1 MRNRAFLKQMLIVV
15 VAVAATAVAIQVR
28 PTAESAPA
36 PLVAGVQVDADA
48 QLLTIQGVNFGDQLS
63 QATLALSPLAV
74 SAWTSTSITAGLP
87 PFAPGTYLLVLQRTD
102 GTFSNSFHLTIGAV
116 GPIGPAGPQ
125 GDPGAVSRATDT
137 LLGFG
142 AGAGLSAGNLGEG
155 MGDAGGEDAVTRGFE
170 DDFNT
175 AYGFEALHNFN
186 RNAADQATNTA
197 VFNAAF
203 GRRALRDL
211 TTGNANLA
219 IGVGAMREA
228 TTAMNNTAIGNNALQ
243 RGLSGAGNVAI
254 GSFSL
259 QNSTGSNNIAIGL
272 QAGGANPAGS
282 NNIYIDSPGAGADQG
297 TIRIGKDGT
306 HTATYLS
313 GMVHGDGSGLTG
325 VTAVYQ

>member
-1 MRNRAFLKQMLIVV
+1 MRNRAFLKQTLIVV

-28 PTAESAPA
+28 PTAEAAPA

-125 GDPGAVSRATDT
+125 GDPGAMTRSTDT
-137 LLGFG
+137 LMGFG
-142 AGAGLSAGNLGEG
+142 AGAGNLGAG
-155 MGDAGGEDAVTRGFE
+155 AGDAGGEDAVTRGFE

-186 RNAADQATNTA
+186 RGAADQATNTA

-259 QNSTGSNNIAIGL
+259 RDNTGSNNIAIGL
-272 QAGGANPAGS
+272 QAGNANPTGS
-282 NNIYIDSPGAGADQG
+282 NNIYFASPGIASDSGA
-297 TIRIGKDGT
+297 IRIGTTDT

-313 GMVHGDGSGLTG
+313 GTVHGDGSGLTG

>member
-102 GTFSNSFHLTIGAV
+102 GAFSNSFHLTIGAV

-142 AGAGLSAGNLGEG
+142 AGAGALGAGA
-155 MGDAGGEDAVTRGFE
+155 GDAGGEDAVTRGFE

-186 RNAADQATNTA
+186 RGAANQATHTA

-211 TTGNANLA
+211 TEGSANLA
-219 IGVGAMREA
+219 IGVGAMRGA
-228 TTAMNNTAIGNNALQ
+228 ITASDNTAIGNRALGENA
-243 RGLSGAGNVAI
+243 
-254 GSFSL
+254 
-259 QNSTGSNNIAIGL
+259 TGTGNIAIGSNAL
-272 QAGGANPAGS
+272 VSNVGGSGNIAIGALAGNANAAGS
-282 NNIYIDSPGAGADQG
+282 NNVYIGNLGDASDSGA
-297 TIRIGKDGT
+297 IRIGTTGT

>member
-1 MRNRAFLKQMLIVV
+1 MRNRAFLKQTLIVV

-28 PTAESAPA
+28 PTAEAAPA

-87 PFAPGTYLLVLQRTD
+87 PFEPGTYLLVLQRTD
-102 GTFSNSFHLTIGAV
+102 GAFSNSFHLTIGAV

-125 GDPGAVSRATDT
+125 GDPGPLTRSTDT
-137 LLGFG
+137 LMGFG
-142 AGAGLSAGNLGEG
+142 GGAGLGSGLGAG
-155 MGDAGGEDAVTRGFE
+155 GDAGGGEDAVTRGFE
-170 DDFNT
+170 DMLNT
-175 AYGFEALHNFN
+175 AYGDEAMSSLT
-186 RNAADQATNTA
+186 RSAANAGPPPVAA
-197 VFNAAF
+197 FNAAF

-211 TTGNANLA
+211 TTGSANLA
-219 IGVGAMREA
+219 IGVGALRNA
-228 TTAMNNTAIGNNALQ
+228 TTASNNTAVGNRALGNAT
-243 RGLSGAGNVAI
+243 GDGNVAI
-254 GSFSL
+254 GSDVL
-259 QNSTGSNNIAIGL
+259 LNSTGSENIAIGRL
-272 QAGGANPAGS
+272 AGGANPTGS

>member
-102 GTFSNSFHLTIGAV
+102 GAFSNSFHLTIGAV

-125 GDPGAVSRATDT
+125 GPVARSTDT

-142 AGAGLSAGNLGEG
+142 GGAGALGEG
-155 MGDAGGEDAVTRGFE
+155 GDAGGGGDAVTRGQFASE
-170 DDFNT
+170 FNT
-175 AYGFEALHNFN
+175 AYGFEALDKLV
-186 RNAADQATNTA
+186 APDAGTATA
-197 VFNAAF
+197 VSNAAF
-203 GRRALRDL
+203 GRRALKEL
-211 TTGNANLA
+211 TTGSFNLG
-219 IGVGAMREA
+219 IGVGALRQA
-228 TTAMNNTAIGNNALQ
+228 TTSSNNTAIGTQAL
-243 RGLSGAGNVAI
+243 GKAAGDGNVAI

-259 QNSTGSNNIAIGL
+259 QNSTGAGNIAIG
-272 QAGGANPAGS
+272 QSAGS
-282 NNIYIDSPGAGADQG
+282 LSTTGSSNIYIGHAGDGADNG
-297 TIRIGKDGT
+297 TIRIGTTGT
-306 HTATYLS
+306 HTATYLT
-313 GMVHGDGSGLTG
+313 GTVHGDGSGLLG